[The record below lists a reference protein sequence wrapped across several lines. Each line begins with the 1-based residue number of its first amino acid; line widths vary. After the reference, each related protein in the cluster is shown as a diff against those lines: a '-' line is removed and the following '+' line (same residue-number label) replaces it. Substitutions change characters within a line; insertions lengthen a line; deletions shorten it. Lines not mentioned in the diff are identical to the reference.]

1 MTIPSYPIENLFE
14 MVLYKICSI
23 NGRINIYKHIKMGV
37 PGSSSKTQKK
47 RKNTNPL
54 LKL

>member
-1 MTIPSYPIENLFE
+1 MTIHSYPIENLFV
-14 MVLYKICSI
+14 MVLYK
-23 NGRINIYKHIKMGV
+23 NGSRKGEEAIHKHIKMGV